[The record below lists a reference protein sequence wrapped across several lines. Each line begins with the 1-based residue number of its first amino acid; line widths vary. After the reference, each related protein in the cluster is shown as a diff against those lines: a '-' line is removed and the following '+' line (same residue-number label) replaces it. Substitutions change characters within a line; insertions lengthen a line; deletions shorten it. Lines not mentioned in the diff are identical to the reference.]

1 MKLNAYLII
10 IVTMSLSLM
19 SCDQASLKK
28 VMDTVGSAAGLTE
41 GDIAKG
47 LKEALDLGV
56 GDAVS
61 FLSKDNGYY
70 KSTYK
75 ILLPD
80 EAQNV
85 IDKLSFIPGFEKVE
99 ETLVKKINQ
108 GAEDAAKK
116 AGPIFLSAIKG
127 MSIGD
132 ATKILMGNRDAATQ
146 YLHNKTYTSLYNEF
160 SPVLENSLNKYGALD
175 YWTKAVTKYNSL
187 PLVKDVNPDLA
198 DHINSKALVGMF
210 DLIEKKEE
218 GIRSDVSQR
227 STDLL
232 KKVFAKQDN

>member
-1 MKLNAYLII
+1 
-10 IVTMSLSLM
+10 M